1 MEQKITDMSDCYTF
15 MIEKLTMLWFLVC
28 FFSSLV
34 AVLTKGR
41 CVVHFQFKGIH
52 LHTFLLQT
60 ERKTLC
66 CINILSLLP

>member
-1 MEQKITDMSDCYTF
+1 
-15 MIEKLTMLWFLVC
+15 MLWFLVC

-52 LHTFLLQT
+52 LHTFLLQA
-60 ERKTLC
+60 EKKKLYVAL
-66 CINILSLLP
+66 IF